1 MERDD
6 HGKNCMK
13 KIAVLTGGG
22 DCPGLNAA
30 IRAVVLTG
38 LRYDHE
44 TLGIRNGWKGLID
57 GDLLPL
63 NDSSVSGIISW
74 GGTILGTSRTDPLK
88 NPDDLVKIKK
98 IIQINDIGALVV
110 IGGDGT
116 LSAAHEVAGKGIS
129 LVGIPKTIDNDIF
142 GTDASVGFDT
152 AISVVMEAIDRLH
165 TTAESHH
172 RIMVVE
178 VMGRNAGWIAL
189 MSGMAGGGDMILI
202 PEIRFTMDE
211 ICGDLEARYKTGKK
225 FSIVVIAEGTHH
237 EDITDTEV
245 PECSRDECG
254 HEKFVGVGNQLGK
267 ELEHRLGIETRVT
280 VLGHIQRGGTPTAS
294 DRILATR
301 FGISAVEQILAGNV
315 GCMVALQGTR
325 IDTVPLKDVASRI
338 KPVDPRFYH
347 HLTMIQSKIR

>member
-1 MERDD
+1 
-6 HGKNCMK
+6 MK
-13 KIAVLTGGG
+13 KIAVMTGGG

-38 LRYDHE
+38 LRYGRE

-57 GDLLPL
+57 GDLMPL
-63 NDSSVSGIISW
+63 NESSVSGIISW

-88 NPDDLVKIKK
+88 VPDDLEKIKK
-98 IIQINDIGALVV
+98 IIQINDICALVV

-116 LSAAHEVAGKGIS
+116 LSAAHEISEKGLS

-142 GTDASVGFDT
+142 GTDAAIGFDT

-202 PEIRFTMDE
+202 PEISFTMDE
-211 ICGDLEARYKTGKK
+211 ICRDLEARYKEGKK
-225 FSIVVIAEGTHH
+225 FSIVVIAEGTRH
-237 EDITDTEV
+237 EDITEKEV
-245 PECSRDECG
+245 PECNRDECG
-254 HEKFVGVGNQLGK
+254 HEKFVGIGNQLGK
-267 ELEHRLGIETRVT
+267 EIEDRLGIETRIT
-280 VLGHIQRGGTPTAS
+280 VLGHIQRGGTPTAC
-294 DRILATR
+294 DRVLATR
-301 FGISAVEQILAGNV
+301 FGISAVEQILAGNL

-338 KPVDPRFYH
+338 KPVDPGFYH
-347 HLTMIQSKIR
+347 HLTMIQW